1 MLIFQGVI
9 SRLHCPLVNGHRVSL
24 KLTDGATVTYG
35 ERTKTSFCSCL
46 IFTSF
51 QICTMQSNSILSTET
66 SPSPFVLVGLS
77 WVEEKWQNQ
86 NLATHW
92 LIDKLASIYISMRIF
107 RVFSTV
113 HFQRFQFKSKRHREQ
128 QWVSVHSSGGLQRS
142 TAWVSGEKSQNKNC
156 RRNLKRCVNR
166 CEQNSA
172 FNIIHVRCVCLT
184 ILEPL
189 PRCRSQAPGF
199 SCGWTSLKCKP
210 LSSGL
215 PCWWS
220 F

>member
-1 MLIFQGVI
+1 MFDFYFI
-9 SRLHCPLVNGHRVSL
+9 SDLYHAIEQHPEHGDFTLAICPGGFELSWGKVTKPKPCHSL
-24 KLTDGATVTYG
+24 AHWQ
-35 ERTKTSFCSCL
+35 TSF
-46 IFTSF
+46 
-51 QICTMQSNSILSTET
+51 
-66 SPSPFVLVGLS
+66 
-77 WVEEKWQNQ
+77 
-86 NLATHW
+86 NLYQYEDFW
-92 LIDKLASIYISMRIF
+92 
-107 RVFSTV
+107 VFSTV

-210 LSSGL
+210 LSPGL